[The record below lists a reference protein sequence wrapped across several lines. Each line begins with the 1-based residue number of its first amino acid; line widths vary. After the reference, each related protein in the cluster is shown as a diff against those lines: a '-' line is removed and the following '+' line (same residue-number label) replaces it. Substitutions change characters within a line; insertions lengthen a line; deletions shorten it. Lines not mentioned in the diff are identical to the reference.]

1 MEDYFYLYFYRF
13 IFITALKPTLLKTN
27 TIVPLIVAVV
37 GFSLMFSLVKLRNS
51 QNVTDAIL
59 NIQYTIY
66 DDTESTLKTN
76 STLLASLQNDSVFG
90 KTYNRS
96 NEIAQKINLITEDLE
111 VLMAQSLHQEI
122 SKEELHKT
130 IRLNYHSISNDM
142 GDLIGLRKK
151 KVA

>member
-1 MEDYFYLYFYRF
+1 
-13 IFITALKPTLLKTN
+13 
-27 TIVPLIVAVV
+27 
-37 GFSLMFSLVKLRNS
+37 MFSLVKLRNS

-151 KVA
+151 RWPK